1 MRFIVDLINRN
12 GRKEKLY
19 FVRILLYYIYPRAF
33 ICRSETDKLYMFY
46 EMVSENDI
54 DTWLVAEITEKE
66 RITLE
71 NGSILIQNVYSSDH
85 DVFSVNY
92 DHEREES
99 SVSYDPDDTES
110 LVRRLPKN
118 PVYREIY
125 QTP

>member
-1 MRFIVDLINRN
+1 MRFVVDLIKRE

-33 ICRSETDKLYMFY
+33 ICRSETGKLYIFY
-46 EMVSENDI
+46 EVMSRNDI

-66 RITLE
+66 RVTLE
-71 NGSILIQNVYSSDH
+71 NGSIPIQGLYSSDH
-85 DVFSVNY
+85 DVFSVSYN
-92 DHEREES
+92 HEKEAS
-99 SVSYDPDDTES
+99 SASYDPDDTES

-125 QTP
+125 KAP

>member
-1 MRFIVDLINRN
+1 
-12 GRKEKLY
+12 
-19 FVRILLYYIYPRAF
+19 
-33 ICRSETDKLYMFY
+33 MFY

-71 NGSILIQNVYSSDH
+71 NGSIPIQNVYLSDH
-85 DVFSVNY
+85 DVFSVSYN
-92 DHEREES
+92 HEREES
-99 SVSYDPDDTES
+99 FVSYDLDDTES